1 MSLSMLSFSR
11 VLCLVVCAGGSPV
24 RAMAGDDEV
33 KARPP
38 QVGEV
43 APPLGGLGWLQLD
56 EDAGGKAPDLLA
68 MRGKVVVVTSYG
80 HYCDSCVKSAVP
92 TAIALR
98 ASNPG
103 ELCVVSFTGPWG
115 EDTQEQI
122 LAEARK
128 LGIRHA
134 IGWASYFAEDTP
146 YLDMLSQP
154 SLSHAYVISRA
165 GGIVWKGDAATKRA
179 DYLEA
184 VRKAL
189 DAPVLAPLEQPFV
202 HELSEAVKAY
212 SLGELSVVAPQV
224 QSVLKKL
231 GSKSTPEAQR
241 VRDDAQRLL
250 ERLEASRKQLMDA
263 LEVCGGAGDGEKF
276 QKLMPQVRKAFGK
289 GEESGR
295 CDQLEMYI
303 GVHTNKGPEN
313 RAWAQWYELAAQRPP
328 TFPALH
334 DKAGQKFAR
343 ELAKYAKAPDAP
355 GAKQALAWLES
366 FEALAPRK

>member
-1 MSLSMLSFSR
+1 MSLISR
-11 VLCLVVCAGGSPV
+11 VVWFAVSLASSFAPL
-24 RAMAGDDEV
+24 RAGDDEL

-122 LAEARK
+122 LAEGRK

-154 SLSHAYVISRA
+154 GLSHAYVISRA

-179 DYLEA
+179 EYLQAVRQALEA
-184 VRKAL
+184 PA
-189 DAPVLAPLEQPFV
+189 LAPLEQAFAP
-202 HELSEAVKAY
+202 ELSDAVRSYVFAE
-212 SLGELSVVAPQV
+212 LGAVGPQV
-224 QSVLKKL
+224 QSALKKA
-231 GSKSTPEAQR
+231 GSKATPQAQR

-250 ERLEASRKQLMDA
+250 ERLETSRKQLMDA
-263 LEVCGGAGDGEKF
+263 LEMCGGVGDGERF
-276 QKLMPQVRKAFGK
+276 QKLLPQIRRAFPK

-303 GVHTNKGPEN
+303 GVHTDKGPQN
-313 RAWAQWYELAAQRPP
+313 RAWAQWYELASQRPP
-328 TFPALH
+328 TFPAIG
-334 DKAGQKFAR
+334 DKAGQKYAK
-343 ELAKYAKAPDAP
+343 ELAKHAKTPDAP
-355 GAKQALAWLES
+355 GAKQARAWLER
-366 FEALAPRK
+366 FEALAPEK